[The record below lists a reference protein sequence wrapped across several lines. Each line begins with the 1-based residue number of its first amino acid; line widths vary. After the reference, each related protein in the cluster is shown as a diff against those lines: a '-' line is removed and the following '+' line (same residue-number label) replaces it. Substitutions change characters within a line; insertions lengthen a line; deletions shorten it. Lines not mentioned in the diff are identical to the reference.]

1 MKYKNPVISGFYP
14 DPSVCAANGKYYMVC
29 SSFQYFPGVPLFES
43 EDLVNWKQLGYV
55 LTRKSQVMLENI
67 GSSGGVFAPTIRYH
81 EGRFYMVTTNDT
93 THQNF
98 YVYTDDI
105 YKEWSDPIYVAQG
118 GIDPSLYFE
127 DGHVYFM
134 SNGCDDAGVGG
145 VTQCEIDIATG
156 KKLSESKCIWKG
168 SGGRFLESP
177 HLYRIGGFYYLMA
190 AEGGTEYGHMIT
202 YARGTSVWGPFENY
216 ARNPVLTNRNKA
228 PFIIQGIG
236 HGDLIRD
243 DNGEWHILCLGFR
256 QMHMWRPYHT
266 LGREVFLIPVRF
278 DEDGWFHAGTDGTAD
293 FEYELTGTFSQQVK
307 KEYTFENTDFGIDW
321 CYLRHPDESRYELS
335 ADRAVLYGGRDTL
348 DDVASPT
355 FLAMRQ
361 KDFAFRLSVLLKLE
375 ELSAAESD
383 AAALQPEPAAEAGRE
398 AAQELADGLADKA
411 LWVCRDAQSAD
422 IPEAGVTLYSCENE
436 HYEVAIINRRGAENT
451 NGGAAAG
458 ANDKTAAGA
467 RTGAAAQ
474 ADAGGA
480 AGDYEVILRLN
491 IGGIKHIQAAI
502 PIRTD
507 SAKLIVKGEN
517 TAYHF
522 FVETDE
528 KELYLGTGQAKYL
541 SSEVAEG
548 FTGVMIGC
556 YAVGGCRAEFTKL
569 NLIYEDPAYL

>member
-177 HLYRIGGFYYLMA
+177 HLYHIGGFYYLMA

-216 ARNPVLTNRNKA
+216 AHNPVLTNRNKA

-278 DEDGWFHAGTDGTAD
+278 DGDGWFRAGTDGTAD

-335 ADRAVLYGGRDTL
+335 ADRAVLYGGGDTL

-355 FLAMRQ
+355 FIAMRQ
-361 KDFAFRLSVLLKLE
+361 KDFTFCLSVLLKLE

-383 AAALQPEPAAEAGRE
+383 TAALQSETAA
-398 AAQELADGLADKA
+398 
-411 LWVCRDAQSAD
+411 
-422 IPEAGVTLYSCENE
+422 EAGVTLYSCENE
-436 HYEVAIINRRGAENT
+436 HYEVAVISRRSEENIT
-451 NGGAAAG
+451 SG
-458 ANDKTAAGA
+458 TAAGTKTGVSA
-467 RTGAAAQ
+467 R

-522 FVETDE
+522 FVETDD

-569 NLIYEDPAYL
+569 NLIYEDTAYL